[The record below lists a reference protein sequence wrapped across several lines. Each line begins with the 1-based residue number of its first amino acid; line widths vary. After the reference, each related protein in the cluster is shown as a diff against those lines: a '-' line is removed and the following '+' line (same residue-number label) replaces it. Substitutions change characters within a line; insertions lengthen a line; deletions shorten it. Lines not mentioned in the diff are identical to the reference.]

1 MDHLMSGL
9 IRNQRGGRRPGGTC
23 RNMLANSA
31 SVRILIK
38 GGKVVNDDCTHEA
51 DVYIEN
57 GIIQQVGR
65 ELMIPGGAKVIDA
78 TGKLVIPGG
87 IDTSTHFHQTFMNA
101 TCVDDFY
108 HGTKGSETPSCL
120 CQGRVAT
127 EPASLSFTV
136 SANGHLSWRSAY
148 REDRSC
154 PEESLASTGS
164 AQGLFTGSGILA
176 RHGPPRWRVLTP
188 TPPHYRGPDP
198 VAEP

>member
-1 MDHLMSGL
+1 MVAVKRDFDLD
-9 IRNQRGGRRPGGTC
+9 QRPPLPFC

-108 HGTKGSETPSCL
+108 HGTKVTLPFAVGACHFGFFCFWGCSRPDP
-120 CQGRVAT
+120 G
-127 EPASLSFTV
+127 EPA
-136 SANGHLSWRSAY
+136 
-148 REDRSC
+148 
-154 PEESLASTGS
+154 
-164 AQGLFTGSGILA
+164 
-176 RHGPPRWRVLTP
+176 TP
-188 TPPHYRGPDP
+188 TALLRGRGCSRGGHCGN
-198 VAEP
+198 